1 MGREN
6 KRKIGTAY
14 EKKAVLF
21 LQEKGYEILESNFRC
36 RQGEID
42 IIAKDGRYLA
52 FIEVKYRHDDRGGLP
67 EEAVGRDKQKKI
79 IQTAK
84 YYLYRKGLSEE
95 TPCRFDVVG
104 ILGEKIRLTRN
115 AFEGEGNLTW

>member
-1 MGREN
+1 MGRGN
-6 KRKIGTAY
+6 RQKIGTAY

-21 LQEKGYEILESNFRC
+21 LQEKGYEILKTNFRC

-42 IIAKDGRYLA
+42 IIAQDGRYLV
-52 FIEVKYRHDDRGGLP
+52 FVEVKYRHDDKGGLP
-67 EEAVGRDKQKKI
+67 EEAVGKDKQKRI

-84 YYLYRKGLSEE
+84 YYLYQKGVSEE

-104 ILGEKIRLTRN
+104 ILGKRIRLIRN
-115 AFEGEGNLTW
+115 AFEV